1 MSFPCWSFRFE
12 ELLKLCLVVADQVLF
27 QFVNAVTVLGLNKN
41 KHKYN

>member
-1 MSFPCWSFRFE
+1 MSFPCWSFCLK

-41 KHKYN
+41 KHNYN